1 MNKFTKNPTVLA
13 WIEDM
18 KALLT
23 PDNVVVIDGSE
34 EQLEALRAEAC
45 ATGEMIKLNE
55 EKLPGC
61 YYHRTKPNDVARV
74 EDRTFICSRE
84 KENAGPTNNW
94 CDPKEMYAKLY
105 DIARG
110 TYKGR
115 TMYIIPFSMGPI
127 GSPLAKAG
135 IEVTDSIYV
144 VLNMAIMTRVGT
156 AVLDV
161 LGDSNDW
168 VRGLHAKCDVD
179 PEKRY
184 ICQFP
189 EDNTIISVNS
199 AYGGNVLLGKKCF
212 ALRIA
217 SYQGWKEGWMAE
229 HMLILGLE
237 NPKGEVTYVAAA
249 FPSACGKTNLAMMIP
264 PAYLLEK
271 GYKIWTV
278 GDDIAWMRVGEDGRL
293 YAINPE
299 NGFFGVAPGTNEK
312 SNFNALASTKK
323 NTIFTNVAINNDDNT
338 VWWEGLDKNPPEN
351 ATEWKGNP
359 WNPSMFVKADKTTYA
374 AHPNSRFTAPAVN
387 CPCISPEFDK
397 GAGVPISAI
406 IFGGRR
412 AKCTPLVYQSKNW
425 ENGVFVG
432 SAMASE
438 TTAAAAGAVGVV
450 RRDPMAMLPFCGYH
464 MGDYFAHWLEM
475 GKKLG
480 DKAPKIFNV
489 NWFRTDDEGNFI
501 WPGFGDNMR
510 VLNWI
515 VDRCNGTADAVE
527 TAIGFV
533 PKAEDID
540 LTDLDFDIE
549 TLKSILA
556 VDADVWAKEAA
567 EIEEHYKK
575 FGDKLPAELRA
586 QLETLKAAVTK

>member
-1 MNKFTKNPTVLA
+1 
-13 WIEDM
+13 
-18 KALLT
+18 
-23 PDNVVVIDGSE
+23 
-34 EQLEALRAEAC
+34 
-45 ATGEMIKLNE
+45 
-55 EKLPGC
+55 
-61 YYHRTKPNDVARV
+61 
-74 EDRTFICSRE
+74 
-84 KENAGPTNNW
+84 
-94 CDPKEMYAKLY
+94 
-105 DIARG
+105 
-110 TYKGR
+110 
-115 TMYIIPFSMGPI
+115 
-127 GSPLAKAG
+127 
-135 IEVTDSIYV
+135 
-144 VLNMAIMTRVGT
+144 
-156 AVLDV
+156 
-161 LGDSNDW
+161 
-168 VRGLHAKCDVD
+168 
-179 PEKRY
+179 
-184 ICQFP
+184 
-189 EDNTIISVNS
+189 
-199 AYGGNVLLGKKCF
+199 
-212 ALRIA
+212 
-217 SYQGWKEGWMAE
+217 
-229 HMLILGLE
+229 
-237 NPKGEVTYVAAA
+237 
-249 FPSACGKTNLAMMIP
+249 MMIP
-264 PAYLLEK
+264 PAYLREK

-338 VWWEGLDKNPPEN
+338 VWWEGLDKNPPVN
-351 ATEWKGNP
+351 ATEWKGSP
-359 WNPSMFVKADKTTYA
+359 WNPSMFVKADKSTYA

-387 CPCISPEFDK
+387 CPCISSEFEK

-489 NWFRTDDEGNFI
+489 NWFRTDDEGNFL

-527 TAIGFV
+527 TAIGYV

-586 QLETLKAAVTK
+586 QLETLKAAVK